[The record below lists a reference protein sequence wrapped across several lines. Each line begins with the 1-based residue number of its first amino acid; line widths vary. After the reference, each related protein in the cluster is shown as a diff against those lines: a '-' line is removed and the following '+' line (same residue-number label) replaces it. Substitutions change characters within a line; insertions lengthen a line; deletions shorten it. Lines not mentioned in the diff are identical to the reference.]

1 MWKLDHEEGW
11 VPKNWCFWTMVLEK
25 TFESPLDSKEIKSVS
40 PKGHQPWIFIGRTD
54 AETEAQILWPPDA
67 KSRLIGKNLDAE
79 KNLGQEEKGWQRM
92 RWLDGITDS
101 KDMSLSKL
109 RETVVDR
116 KAWHA
121 AVHGVS
127 KNWTWL
133 SDWTTAKTTF
143 KADIERHF
151 KHYHLRL
158 LSLSI
163 LTSTLLSFGA
173 RVTLD
178 SLEIYTQGS
187 VVQLCPT
194 ICDTMDHSPPAFSVH
209 RIFQARILEWVAIS
223 SSRGSSQPRDRTC
236 IDRRVLYRLSH
247 PGGCIFSI

>member
-1 MWKLDHEEGW
+1 
-11 VPKNWCFWTMVLEK
+11 
-25 TFESPLDSKEIKSVS
+25 
-40 PKGHQPWIFIGRTD
+40 
-54 AETEAQILWPPDA
+54 
-67 KSRLIGKNLDAE
+67 
-79 KNLGQEEKGWQRM
+79 M

-178 SLEIYTQGS
+178 SWKSILK
-187 VVQLCPT
+187 VQLFSCVQLFVTLWT
-194 ICDTMDHSPPAFSVH
+194 IAHQPSLSIGFSRQEYWSGLPFPLPGDLPNPGIEPALTGGFFTVWAIQVAAYSV
-209 RIFQARILEWVAIS
+209 FNWCE
-223 SSRGSSQPRDRTC
+223 T
-236 IDRRVLYRLSH
+236 LSY
-247 PGGCIFSI
+247 C